1 MNLLYKSLH
10 KGSKSQTYLFVLISI
25 VNVMITGVFSKLM
38 VEIGKIKSETQMV
51 SRDEEMALYF
61 SMLIAV
67 SLMIILFSLW
77 IMKIICQTIF
87 QSRKEFNIQLRLLGV
102 TREKLSGIYVREF
115 LGYQVFAIPIGLVL
129 MEAVYYI
136 LSGVLDISSRFISL
150 VNMGAAVG
158 LHLLVVFL
166 CLAMT
171 FRSIT
176 KFYPLEE
183 MRSPYKTDKI
193 RRLGAMDVITGII
206 GIALIVVGMTSSQED
221 GLMPFLPMVGIFL
234 LFDLLIISVQ
244 YFLKFL
250 AEKGKFPA
258 VNIGQRN
265 LLGYYKRINPILTT
279 LTVGIM
285 ISLGLLGMFE
295 TLRII
300 ARDTVEQNIYFE
312 RLIVHSSVKES
323 WTQEQYEELVSSM
336 DPNAEIA
343 YGINLEM
350 KDEEGINNTIYAIDG
365 AYLQYGEKVVL
376 VDGTDPVPS
385 LEDASF
391 NGIYLPD
398 YFISDDDIGKPYK
411 LSINGNE
418 VELEIAGRFIANGS
432 RGRYGFVSK
441 AYLQSVMDNPMV
453 NALYIH
459 QAQDALLAELEN
471 HENVL
476 STYMVSKD
484 DIANNSYD
492 NAISGVEIFEISAF
506 MIILISLLMFVHF
519 SLSTAGQNVFDISRL
534 RAMGVS
540 KGVAR
545 KAYLYQVLCIFS
557 IAFVLG
563 GILAYRFIEVGV
575 DMSKEFI
582 DVPVVVQ
589 FPTAVLAG
597 IYIVLIGL
605 GLVVVYAST
614 NRAFQKNITGNLTV
628 AD

>member
-1 MNLLYKSLH
+1 MNLLYKKLH
-10 KGSKSQTYLFVLISI
+10 KSSKSQTFLFILISI
-25 VNVMITGVFSKLM
+25 VNVIITGVFSKLI
-38 VEIGKIKSETQMV
+38 VEINKIKSETQII
-51 SRDEEMALYF
+51 SRDEEMAMYF

-87 QSRKEFNIQLRLLGV
+87 QSRKEFNIQIRLMGV
-102 TREKLSGIYVREF
+102 TREKLSRIYVREF
-115 LGYQVFAIPIGLVL
+115 LGYQIAAIPIGLVL
-129 MEAVYYI
+129 MEAAYYI
-136 LSGVLDISSRFISL
+136 LSGILDISSRFIGIANL
-150 VNMGAAVG
+150 GAAIG
-158 LHLLVVFL
+158 IHLLAVLF
-166 CLAMT
+166 CLAIT
-171 FRSIT
+171 FRRIT
-176 KFYPLEE
+176 GFYPLEE
-183 MRSPYKTDKI
+183 MRSPYKTEKI
-193 RRLGAMDVITGII
+193 RKLGGMDVVTGII
-206 GIALIVVGMTSSQED
+206 GIVLIVAGRNASPED
-221 GLMPFLPMVGIFL
+221 GIKPFLPMVGIFL
-234 LFDLLIISVQ
+234 LFDLFVISVQ

-250 AEKGKFPA
+250 AGKWKLEA
-258 VNIGQRN
+258 LNIGQRN

-295 TLRII
+295 TLRVI

-312 RLIVHSSVKES
+312 NLIVHSGVKEA
-323 WTQEQYEELVSSM
+323 WTQEQYEDMVRELDTS
-336 DPNAEIA
+336 AEIA

-350 KDEEGINNTIYAIDG
+350 QDEEGINNTIYAIDG
-365 AYLQYGEKVVL
+365 AYLQYGEKVTL
-376 VDGTDPVPS
+376 VDGTDPVPN

-391 NGIYLPD
+391 DGIYLPD
-398 YFISDDDIGKPYK
+398 YFISDEDIGKPYR

-418 VELEIAGRFIANGS
+418 VEFRIAGRFIANGS

-441 AYLQSVMDNPMV
+441 AYLQSVMGSRMV

-459 QAQDALLAELEN
+459 QANDTLLVELEN
-471 HENVL
+471 NENVL
-476 STYMVSKD
+476 SLYRVTKS
-484 DIANNSYD
+484 DIADNSYD

-545 KAYLYQVLCIFS
+545 KAYLYQVFYIFS

-563 GILAYRFIEVGV
+563 GILAYLFIKVGV
-575 DMSKEFI
+575 NMSKEFI
-582 DVPVVVQ
+582 DVPVAVQ
-589 FPTAVLAG
+589 FPTSVLAG
-597 IYIVLIGL
+597 IYILLIAVGCF
-605 GLVVVYAST
+605 VVFVST
-614 NRAFQKNITGNLTV
+614 KRAFQKNITGHLAV